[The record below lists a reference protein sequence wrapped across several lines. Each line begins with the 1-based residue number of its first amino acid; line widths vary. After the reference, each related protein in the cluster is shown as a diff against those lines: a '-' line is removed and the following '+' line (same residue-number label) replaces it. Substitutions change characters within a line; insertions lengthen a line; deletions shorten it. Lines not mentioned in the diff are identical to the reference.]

1 VYPYYFLILWAA
13 QAATHPE
20 KHYQLKRYK
29 NRVLTRGAR
38 TRDIACVREL
48 LHHHFKFFLFCTLAA
63 IGLRLIF
70 IFKFPV
76 LQGDTFVYGDIAK
89 NWLLHGVY
97 GLTNDGVAQATY
109 IRLPGYPTF
118 LAILFKI
125 FGMEHYNSAMF
136 TQVVVDL
143 GTCFVVS
150 ALALEITRAQDF
162 AAQDASQAERPA
174 LIAFLLTALCPF
186 LANFVA
192 TPLTETWAI
201 FFTALALYLAVKGLG
216 SLFHGSPGYWKWWLG
231 CGFALGAGL
240 LFRPD
245 TGIVLAM
252 TGAVLLP
259 LLFKFPKR
267 TLVSGLLTLMAVMVL
282 LTPWTVRNWR
292 TMGHFEPLAPRYAN
306 DPGEFVST
314 GFYHWLKTWV
324 VDYISVYNVEWHVD
338 GEKIAMEDLPPRA
351 CDSQQE
357 CAQTQALVDSYNDG
371 LTLSPEVD
379 AQFNE
384 LAQQRIRQHPFRYY
398 VWLPALRITD
408 MWLRP
413 RVDMLPLDIDW
424 WRIDDNGWDSWI
436 AIGLGALNLILILL
450 ALIGMLRVWP
460 RHWIS
465 APALIFVL
473 LVGFVVVRSLFL
485 GTLENPEP
493 RYTLECFP
501 VVLAF
506 AGVAFVRKKV
516 GPSS

>member
-1 VYPYYFLILWAA
+1 M
-13 QAATHPE
+13 
-20 KHYQLKRYK
+20 
-29 NRVLTRGAR
+29 
-38 TRDIACVREL
+38 REL

-162 AAQDASQAERPA
+162 AAQDASRAERPA

-192 TPLTETWAI
+192 TPLTETWSI
-201 FFTALALYLAVKGLG
+201 FFTTLTLYFAVKGLR

-231 CGFALGAGL
+231 SGFALGAGL

-252 TGAVLLP
+252 AGAVLLP
-259 LLFKFPKR
+259 LLFTFPKR
-267 TLVSGLLTLMAVMVL
+267 TLVSGLL
-282 LTPWTVRNWR
+282 
-292 TMGHFEPLAPRYAN
+292 
-306 DPGEFVST
+306 T

-338 GEKIAMEDLPPRA
+338 GEKIDMADLPPRA

-357 CAQTQALVDSYNDG
+357 CAQTETLVDSYNDG
-371 LTLSPEVD
+371 LTLSPEID

-384 LAQQRIRQHPFRYY
+384 LAQQRIRRHPFRYY

-436 AIGLGALNLILILL
+436 AIGLGALNLVLILL

-460 RHWIS
+460 HHWIS
-465 APALIFVL
+465 APSLIFAL
-473 LVGFVVVRSLFL
+473 LVGFVVLRSLFL

-493 RYTLECFP
+493 RYTLECYP

-506 AGVAFVRKKV
+506 AGVAFVRKKPLTQ
-516 GPSS
+516 G